1 MSRAGEQTFVYDR
14 PPLIA
19 AHASIVG
26 PKEGKGPLA
35 AWFDTVL
42 EDDLLGQ
49 KSWELAEMEMARR
62 CVQAALNG
70 ARLTDADAQAML
82 GGDLN
87 NQIIASSFAARSL
100 GVPFIGLYGACST
113 FVQALVIGSALVS
126 GGYLQ
131 NAACVASSHYCTAER
146 QFRFPLELGTQRPPQ
161 ASWTATACGCALLS
175 DRRRPSG
182 EVADA
187 RGLRVTHGTIGRVI
201 DLNISDAN
209 HMGAAMA
216 PAVFDCIAAHLADTG
231 RTADDY
237 DLIAT
242 GDLGW
247 IGRDLLLA
255 LADAAKLELLPDRLI
270 DCGASLFDQ
279 AQDAHAGGSGCGCVA
294 SVACGW
300 LMKRLEAGEI
310 RRLLL
315 VGSGAM
321 FSPTSSQ
328 QAQSVPGIAYAA
340 CIEGED

>member
-14 PPLIA
+14 PPRVA
-19 AHASIVG
+19 AHQSVAG

-35 AWFDTVL
+35 AWFDAIL

-49 KSWELAEMEMARR
+49 KSWELAEMEMVRR
-62 CVQAALNG
+62 CVQAVLNE
-70 ARLTDADAQAML
+70 ARVPDARVQAML

-87 NQIIASSFAARSL
+87 NQIIASSFAARAL
-100 GVPFIGLYGACST
+100 GAPFIGLYGACST
-113 FVQALVIGSALVS
+113 FVQALVIGSALIS
-126 GGYLQ
+126 GGHLE
-131 NAACVASSHYCTAER
+131 NAVCVASSHYCTAER

-161 ASWTATACGCALLS
+161 ASWTATACGCALLDGS
-175 DRRRPSG
+175 EGSG
-182 EVADA
+182 
-187 RGLRVTHGTIGRVI
+187 GLRITRGTVGRII

-216 PAVFDCIAAHLADTG
+216 PAVFDCIAAHMADTG
-231 RTADDY
+231 RSAADY

-247 IGRDLLLA
+247 IGRDLLLE
-255 LADAAKLELLPDRLI
+255 LAGAAKLELPPDRLI
-270 DCGASLFDQ
+270 DCGASLFYQ
-279 AQDAHAGGSGCGCVA
+279 EQDAHAGGSGCGCVA
-294 SVACGW
+294 SVGCGW
-300 LMKRLEAGEI
+300 LMKRLEAGDI

-340 CIEGED
+340 CIERED

>member
-1 MSRAGEQTFVYDR
+1 MGSQTFVYDR
-14 PPLIA
+14 PPAIA
-19 AHASIVG
+19 AHRSIAG

-49 KSWELAEMEMARR
+49 KSWELAEMEMVRR
-62 CVQAALNG
+62 CVQAALNE
-70 ARLTDADAQAML
+70 AHVTDEQAQAML

-87 NQIIASSFAARSL
+87 NQIIASSFAARAL

-113 FVQALVIGSALVS
+113 FVQALVIGSALIC
-126 GGYLQ
+126 GGFLD
-131 NAACVASSHYCTAER
+131 NAVCVASSHYCTAER
-146 QFRFPLELGTQRPPQ
+146 QFRFPLELGSQRPPQ

-175 DRRRPSG
+175 NEDHG
-182 EVADA
+182 
-187 RGLRVTHGTIGRVI
+187 GLRVTSGTVGRII

-216 PAVFDCIAAHLADTG
+216 PAVFDCIAAHMADTG

-247 IGRDLLLA
+247 IGRDLLLE
-255 LADAAKLELLPDRLI
+255 LASAADMPLPPDRLI
-270 DCGASLFDQ
+270 DCGASLFYQ
-279 AQDAHAGGSGCGCVA
+279 EQDAHAGGSGCGCVA

-300 LMKRLEAGEI
+300 LMKRLEAGDI

-340 CIEGED
+340 CIERRD